1 MLEIIL
7 ERLFWVIFILSTLN
21 IIRHGYYSIQSII
34 NSADGSTPADKYR
47 LSFRS
52 LLLLGLSMGYFIMSL
67 IKGINL

>member
-34 NSADGSTPADKYR
+34 NSADENTPADKYR